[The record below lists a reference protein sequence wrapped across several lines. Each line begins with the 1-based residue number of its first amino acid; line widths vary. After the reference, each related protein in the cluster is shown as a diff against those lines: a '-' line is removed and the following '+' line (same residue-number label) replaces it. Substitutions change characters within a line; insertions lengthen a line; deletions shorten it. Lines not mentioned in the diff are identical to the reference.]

1 MNQRMPHPPALPEA
15 GLARDFA
22 AQQLGPESAR
32 ALADP
37 AAMALVLARM
47 RAGARLGDAVLA
59 QMHRAAREDGR
70 VAEEFAG
77 YLALELGRLG
87 HGQAGAGLRRF
98 LDTCDLVQSVLG
110 DLWPEVFELEF
121 VTREQFLAL
130 LAARVRWKAA
140 DLGRRMKA
148 GHRREDLRSAAA
160 PEDFAA
166 AHTPSPV
173 TEAAAHEDLE
183 RLAALLARLPE
194 RDARLLRSWLQG
206 RDWEEI
212 GAAEG
217 MTVAA
222 ARKAVQRAI
231 GRAGE
236 LAG

>member
-1 MNQRMPHPPALPEA
+1 MTNPPTPPEI
-15 GLARDFA
+15 GPARDFA
-22 AQQLGPESAR
+22 AQHLGPESAR
-32 ALADP
+32 AIAEP

-47 RAGARLGDAVLA
+47 RSGASLSDAVLG
-59 QMHRAAREDGR
+59 QLHRLAREDGR
-70 VAEEFAG
+70 VAEEFAS
-77 YLALELGRLG
+77 YLALELGRIS
-87 HGQAGAGLRRF
+87 HGQAGPGLRRF
-98 LDTCDLVQSVLG
+98 LDTCDLVQSVMG

-130 LAARVRWKAA
+130 LAGRVRWKAA
-140 DLGRRMKA
+140 DRSRRMKA
-148 GHRREDLRSAAA
+148 GHRREDLRAAGA
-160 PEDFAA
+160 PEDLAA

-173 TEAAAHEDLE
+173 TEAESREELE

-194 RDARLLRSWLQG
+194 RDARLLRGWLQG

-217 MTVAA
+217 LTVAA